1 MENFYNQISD
11 IVSALPTFNNII
23 IVGKGGSLNDVNK
36 TSLEN
41 AFVININ
48 DSERFFPGHLALFHS
63 PWVYQSV
70 RENGFK
76 AKCYLTS
83 LDIAHSGKWVKLDY
97 RPESYDSIE
106 RTMALFHDNKVY
118 LTDFLLIT
126 AIKIANIIAFKQSRK
141 LEVYLLGFDFEISKQ
156 TSVADFSGH
165 DEDFKNIFL
174 KTQRN
179 HFEYLKRNIEHAE
192 SLITVYHVG
201 NQRFSQMT
209 VFDFNYKFHNSI
221 VNQINV
227 DAFDNLADYYTLTEK
242 VKSGYVLVVAELTNN
257 HVGDAARLRKMIQMA
272 KSAGADMI
280 KVQKREVDVFYT
292 KEELESAYLSPFGK
306 TLRDYRTGV
315 ELNDELMEVLCDECK
330 KQKIVWFAS
339 VLDYPS
345 LQYMI
350 RYNPPIIKLP
360 STISNHKNYLKKVA
374 IEYQRDLVISTGFT
388 DKSYEEFVL
397 ENFNDNRNIFL
408 LQTVSSYPAPPE
420 SCQIAVVRHYDYLRN
435 SKYPNLLPGYSSHD
449 VGSMACVMA
458 VAAGAV
464 MIEKHVKLG
473 DLEWVHFD
481 GVAVDLQTDA
491 FAKFVSDIRKAQVI
505 CGSGE
510 KKIQSIE
517 FHKYKPNQMH
527 N

>member
-11 IVSALPTFNNII
+11 IVSALPTFKNII
-23 IVGKGGSLNDVNK
+23 ILGKGGSLNDVNK
-36 TSLEN
+36 SALDN
-41 AFVININ
+41 AFIININ
-48 DSERFFPGHLALFHS
+48 DSERFYPGHIALFHS

-76 AKCYLTS
+76 AQCYITS
-83 LDIAHSGKWVKLDY
+83 LDIAYTGKWLRVNYL
-97 RPESYDSIE
+97 PESYDSIE
-106 RTMALFHDNKVY
+106 RTMALFNDESLY

-126 AIKIANIIAFKQSRK
+126 AIKITNIIANKLNRK
-141 LEVYLLGFDFEISKQ
+141 LDVYLLGFDFEISKQ
-156 TSVADFSGH
+156 NSIADFSGH
-165 DEDFKNIFL
+165 DDDFKNIFL
-174 KTQRN
+174 RTQRN
-179 HFEYLKRNIEHAE
+179 HFEYLKRNIELND
-192 SLITVYHVG
+192 SNIFLYHVG
-201 NQRFSQMT
+201 SQKFSQLS
-209 VFDFNYKFHNSI
+209 VFDFNYKFHNSATKEK
-221 VNQINV
+221 NTEE
-227 DAFDNLADYYTLTEK
+227 FDNLTGYYELISR
-242 VKSGYVLVVAELTNN
+242 VKNGYVLVVAELTNN
-257 HVGDAARLRKMIQMA
+257 HVGDAARLRSMIQLA

-280 KVQKREVDVFYT
+280 KVQKRDVEVFYT
-292 KEELESAYLSPFGK
+292 NEELESPYLSPFGK
-306 TLRDYRTGV
+306 TLGDYRKGV
-315 ELNDELMEVLCDECK
+315 ELDDVLMDVLCDECK

-374 IEYQRDLVISTGFT
+374 VEFQRDLVISTGLT
-388 DKSYEEFVL
+388 DKSYEAFVL
-397 ENFNDNRNIFL
+397 DNFNDSRNVFL

-491 FAKFVSDIRKAQVI
+491 FAKFISDIRKAQVI

-510 KKIQSIE
+510 KKIQSVE
-517 FHKYKPNQMH
+517 FHKYKPNQTH